1 MYLTFLSMSKER
13 SLLIK
18 IIYTAIFIA
27 LCFAGTFVSIPLG
40 TSKIHLGNLF
50 CVLAGLL
57 CGPLIGGFAGSL
69 GMGFC
74 DLAMGYGWNTYLRSF
89 IIKFLFGFIVGLI
102 FRIVLKKKIN
112 GTLMLGIAT
121 GVGLIAFGWLL
132 YGYLTN
138 GSGYSLTAVI
148 ASSIFTIILLT
159 ALIASFWLPSSTKCL
174 LFALVC
180 GLLVN
185 VVGEFFLRILFSLA
199 LGESFDAAFITS
211 VSKLPAALFTSIV
224 TIVFALL
231 FFYPLYFATRK
242 LNQVNDLNEYIIP
255 TKKAE

>member
-1 MYLTFLSMSKER
+1 MSKER
-13 SLLIK
+13 QLLIK
-18 IIYTAIFIA
+18 IIYAAIFIA
-27 LCFAGTFVSIPLG
+27 LCFGGTFISIPLG

-57 CGPLIGGFAGSL
+57 CGPFIGGLAGSL

-74 DLAMGYGWNTYLRSF
+74 DLALGYGWNTYLRTF
-89 IIKFLFGFIVGLI
+89 IIKFLFGFIVGLL
-102 FRIVLKKKIN
+102 FRICLKKKWN
-112 GTLMLGIAT
+112 GTILLAIAT
-121 GVGLIAFGWLL
+121 GIGFLSFGWIL

-138 GSGYSLTAVI
+138 GSGYSLTALI
-148 ASSIFTIILLT
+148 ASSILAGIILIS
-159 ALIASFWLPSSTKCL
+159 LIASFWMPSSTKCL

-199 LGESFDAAFITS
+199 LGTSFEASFITS

-224 TIVFALL
+224 TIVFALFL
-231 FFYPLYFATRK
+231 FYPLYFATRK
-242 LNQVNDLNEYIIP
+242 LNETNDLNDYIL
-255 TKKAE
+255 TNKSK

>member
-1 MYLTFLSMSKER
+1 MSKER

-18 IIYTAIFIA
+18 IIYCAIFIA
-27 LCFAGTFVSIPLG
+27 LCFGGTFISIPLG

-57 CGPLIGGFAGSL
+57 CGPLIGGLAGSL

-74 DLAMGYGWNTYLRSF
+74 DIALGYGWNTYLRSF
-89 IIKFLFGFIVGLI
+89 IVKFLFGFVVGLL
-102 FRIVLKKKIN
+102 FRICLKKKIN

-121 GVGLIAFGWLL
+121 GVGLIAFGWIL

-148 ASSIFTIILLT
+148 ASSILCGILLI
-159 ALIASFWLPSSTKCL
+159 ALIASFWMPVSTKCL

-185 VVGEFFLRILFSLA
+185 VVGEFFLRILFSIM
-199 LGESFDAAFITS
+199 LGTTFEAAFIAS

-224 TIVFALL
+224 TIIFALV
-231 FFYPLYFATRK
+231 FFYPLYFATRN
-242 LNQVNDLNEYIIP
+242 LNQANDLNEYILP